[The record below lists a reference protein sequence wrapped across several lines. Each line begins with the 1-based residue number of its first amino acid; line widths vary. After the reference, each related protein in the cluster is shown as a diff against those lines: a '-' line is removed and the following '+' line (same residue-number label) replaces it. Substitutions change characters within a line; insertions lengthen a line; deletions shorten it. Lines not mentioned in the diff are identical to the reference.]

1 MSLSKLSQTAPLY
14 IQLWSLLLKIENSLI
29 DRHDI
34 AEIVLK
40 VALNTKNQSN
50 TRAEGSDMIFSHTTD
65 HGKANG
71 KLLSLAAAGRVH
83 PLYNLQSRARTHV
96 VLVIGLYEY
105 EEEEEYFIDQLRTLE
120 NGVS

>member
-1 MSLSKLSQTAPLY
+1 V
-14 IQLWSLLLKIENSLI
+14 I
-29 DRHDI
+29 
-34 AEIVLK
+34 
-40 VALNTKNQSN
+40 
-50 TRAEGSDMIFSHTTD
+50 TTD

-105 EEEEEYFIDQLRTLE
+105 EEEEEEYFIDQLRTHKGHSNYNDWYELLG
-120 NGVS
+120 NPTT